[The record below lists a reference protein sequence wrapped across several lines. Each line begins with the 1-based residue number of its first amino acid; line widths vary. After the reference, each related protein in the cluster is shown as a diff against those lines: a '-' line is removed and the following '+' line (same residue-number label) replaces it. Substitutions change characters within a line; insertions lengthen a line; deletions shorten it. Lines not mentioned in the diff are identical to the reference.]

1 MIRIE
6 EGYYK
11 NEELQKDIAMYN
23 KRARTT
29 IWVNLGGFLREQL
42 LLSICPAFTYS
53 LLPVLEVADTFT
65 DVEPG
70 VRSQEI

>member
-1 MIRIE
+1 
-6 EGYYK
+6 
-11 NEELQKDIAMYN
+11 MYN
-23 KRARTT
+23 KRARTA